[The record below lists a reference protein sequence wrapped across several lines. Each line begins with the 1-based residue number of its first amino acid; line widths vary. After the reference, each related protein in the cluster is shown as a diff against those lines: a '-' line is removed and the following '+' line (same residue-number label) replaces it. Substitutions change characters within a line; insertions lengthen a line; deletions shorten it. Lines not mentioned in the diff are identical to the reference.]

1 MGMFT
6 EEVKCEFNG
15 VEIAVSLFFDANMS
29 AMLKMHIN
37 GKAVAENSVYS
48 PLGLPKKVA
57 LLRSA
62 FQSQDG
68 EHIIEVYATGFFNQR
83 LIIRIDEVERARSKG

>member
-37 GKAVAENSVYS
+37 
-48 PLGLPKKVA
+48 
-57 LLRSA
+57 
-62 FQSQDG
+62 
-68 EHIIEVYATGFFNQR
+68 
-83 LIIRIDEVERARSKG
+83 